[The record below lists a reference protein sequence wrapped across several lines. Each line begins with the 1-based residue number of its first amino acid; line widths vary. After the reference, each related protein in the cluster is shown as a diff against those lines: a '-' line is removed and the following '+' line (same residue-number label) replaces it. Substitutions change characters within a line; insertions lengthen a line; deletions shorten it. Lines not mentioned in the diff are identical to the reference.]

1 MKNQLFSIV
10 LLTAF
15 VFLSHALPA
24 QSLKEAIKYQGVYIH
39 DLNYGGATNDGI
51 LLFEQ
56 DVFGLL
62 KIIEKTFLEENIPII
77 QSFASYH
84 CAHLQC
90 FVFHDLERNRLG
102 INLSDCHDEVLLSL
116 SAPNYVHFPIGIN
129 EIPRK
134 RAPMQSALKQALN
147 DREKLRRLFGL
158 KPEAPRQNDRKRE
171 GAEGED
177 HYTPERRDPLEGSYS
192 LLSFEFPET
201 RIEIEKKEGGYV
213 ILKNTHV
220 EEKER
225 QILGEFSGDMHAG
238 YEGFW
243 KLDTGEDLAFS
254 LKFKSNGNVI
264 LFFDRHFNKRIKFEK
279 R

>member
-10 LLTAF
+10 ALTAF
-15 VFLSHALPA
+15 VFLSNALPA
-24 QSLKEAIKYQGVYIH
+24 QSLKEALKYQGVYIH

-51 LLFEQ
+51 FLFEQ

-62 KIIEKTFLEENIPII
+62 EIIEKTFLEENIPII
-77 QSFASYH
+77 QGFASYH

-102 INLSDCHDEVLLSL
+102 IELLDCHDELLLSL
-116 SAPNYVHFPIGIN
+116 SAPNYVRFPIGIN

-147 DREKLRRLFGL
+147 DREKLRTLFGL
-158 KPEAPRQNDRKRE
+158 KPEEPRQENRKE
-171 GAEGED
+171 KHLEGED
-177 HYTPERRDPLEGSYS
+177 DYAPERRDPLEGSYS
-192 LLSFEFPET
+192 LLSFEFPENS
-201 RIEIEKKEGGYV
+201 IEIEKREGVYV
-213 ILKNTHV
+213 ILKKTGV
-220 EEKER
+220 GEKDG
-225 QILGEFSGDMHAG
+225 QVLGEFSRHVNAE

-243 KLDTGEDLAFS
+243 KLDNRDDLAFR
-254 LKFKSNGNVI
+254 LKFKSNGNII
-264 LFFDRHFNKRIKFEK
+264 LFFDRHFKKRIKFEK